1 MNTFHLT
8 VLAADKPFYDG
19 PCQSLRFPGSDGQYG
34 VQAGHWN
41 MITAIVPGTLRFRT
55 EEGEQVGAISE
66 GLIKVEDNHVLIL
79 ADTIERPEEIDANR
93 ARREAEEA
101 REILLQKR
109 SLQDH
114 HTARARMVRALNRLH
129 VREQWIDNV

>member
-1 MNTFHLT
+1 MNVFQLT

-19 PCQSLRFPGSDGQYG
+19 PCESLRFPGSDGQYG
-34 VQAGHWN
+34 IQANHRN
-41 MITAIVPGTLRFRT
+41 MIAAIVPGTLRFQT
-55 EEGEQVGAISE
+55 AEEEQVAAISE

-79 ADTIERPEEIDANR
+79 ADTIERPEDIDVNR
-93 ARREAEEA
+93 AKRDADEAQ
-101 REILLQKR
+101 EILLQKR

-129 VREQWIDNV
+129 VREQWIDN

>member
-1 MNTFHLT
+1 MNTFQLT

-19 PCQSLRFPGSDGQYG
+19 PCESLRFPGSDGHYG
-34 VQAGHWN
+34 IQANHWN
-41 MITAIVPGTLRFRT
+41 MITAIIPGTLRFRT
-55 EEGEQVGAISE
+55 PEGVEQVAAISE

-93 ARREAEEA
+93 AKREADEA

-114 HTARARMVRALNRLH
+114 HSARARMVRALNRLH
-129 VREQWIDNV
+129 VREQWIDN